1 MRTHD
6 LIIALKKALLD
17 IDRLTVRAESD
28 QLDFLIA
35 SARAITNEIERL
47 AKDSLNN

>member
-1 MRTHD
+1 MKNLD
-6 LIIALKKALLD
+6 LITTLKKALLD

-28 QLDFLIA
+28 QLDYLIA

-47 AKDSLNN
+47 AHESLNN